1 MNWPFHRPTI
11 FRPET
16 RFSKAPQTFC
26 FSKAPK
32 PFRTRKAIFSS
43 SVSKNGVYTAET
55 SCMQG
60 ISVHIKNL
68 WMNSSVIVRF
78 EILLWLYGPE
88 KFPGLSRDGPWP
100 DGFRPLQ
107 EPIRLQDLNSV
118 RLRARFSSLIASL
131 PRRDCTFNI
140 LIRRIF
146 CFENKGGIYYNAW
159 IC

>member
-26 FSKAPK
+26 FSKTPK
-32 PFRTRKAIFSS
+32 TFRTRKAIFSS

-100 DGFRPLQ
+100 DGFRPLWRSVWENSARSRNQ
-107 EPIRLQDLNSV
+107 SDCKIWIPSAYEPGSRAWLLPFQGATV
-118 RLRARFSSLIASL
+118 RL
-131 PRRDCTFNI
+131 
-140 LIRRIF
+140 IF
-146 CFENKGGIYYNAW
+146 
-159 IC
+159 